1 MEIKTEV
8 CQEYHVDQIIESMHP
23 GNVAELNA
31 LFGSAGKD
39 ALVQSINMSDEVYA
53 VTVDDSVAAIFGF
66 RELSKLTKR
75 AHPWLICS
83 SLINKY
89 GIIFLKHFKKIMK
102 DLQDRFNALEC
113 IIYSKNTEVI
123 KMLEWVGFK
132 ILEEVYPG
140 VDPSAKFYKMVW
152 VRSDRDVR

>member
-1 MEIKTEV
+1 MEIRTEV

-23 GNVAELNA
+23 GNIAELNA
-31 LFGSAGKD
+31 LFGSADKD
-39 ALVQSINMSDEVYA
+39 VLMKSVSLSNEVYA
-53 VTVDDSVAAIFGF
+53 VTADGNTTAIFGF

-75 AHPWLICS
+75 AYPWLICS

-102 DLQDRFNALEC
+102 DLQNRFNALEC

-140 VDPSAKFYKMVW
+140 IDPSAKFYKMVW
-152 VRSDRDVR
+152 FRSDRDVR

>member
-1 MEIKTEV
+1 MEIRTEV
-8 CQEYHVDQIIESMHP
+8 CQDHHIDQIIESLHP
-23 GNVAELNA
+23 GNVAELIA

-75 AHPWLICS
+75 AYPWLICS

-102 DLQDRFNALEC
+102 DLQNRFNALEC

-140 VDPSAKFYKMVW
+140 IDGSAKFYKMVW

>member
-8 CQEYHVDQIIESMHP
+8 CQDYHVDKIIESMHP
-23 GNVAELNA
+23 GNVAELNV
-31 LFGSAGKD
+31 LFGSADKD
-39 ALVQSINMSDEVYA
+39 ALMKSINMSDEVYA
-53 VTVDDSVAAIFGF
+53 VTIDGQVAAIFGF

-75 AHPWLICS
+75 AYPWLICS
-83 SLINKY
+83 SLINEY
-89 GIIFLKHFKKIMK
+89 GIIFLKHFNKIMK
-102 DLQDRFNALEC
+102 CLQNRFNALEC

-140 VDPSAKFYKMVW
+140 IDPSAKFYKMVW